1 MKIDLNNFQFRST
14 DHVRYV
20 NGADVSGHQK
30 GNNRL
35 VEIKGLSEIDDIY
48 WVTIYNLDGS
58 HPYWQ
63 NNRRM
68 APKRMHVSK
77 RIESVIELKG
87 LSTDSYDLDYENY
100 GLTIILKNNDVE
112 KVVLHMYDRHIDIEY
127 WR

>member
-1 MKIDLNNFQFRST
+1 
-14 DHVRYV
+14 
-20 NGADVSGHQK
+20 
-30 GNNRL
+30 
-35 VEIKGLSEIDDIY
+35 
-48 WVTIYNLDGS
+48 
-58 HPYWQ
+58 
-63 NNRRM
+63 M
-68 APKRMHVSK
+68 APKRMHISK